1 VSRPALE
8 SGRPF
13 KSLLHAAYRTVLP
26 KMLRMDVWNIRRWIR
41 ERGDEWSRQIPVGL
55 VRFGS
60 LRRLR
65 PIAPDFG
72 WRWGQIIDRYYI
84 EAFLSEHC
92 SDIRGRVLEVSERL
106 FTVKFGGDRVIHS
119 DILHVKQGYAGA
131 TIVADLTRA
140 DHIPSETFD
149 CIILTQTLQFIFDT
163 RAAIRTLYR
172 ILKPGGVLLL
182 TCHGIS
188 QIARYDMDNWGEY
201 WRFTTLSAGLLFT
214 EVFPKS
220 QVTIQAYGNVFAAT
234 AFLHGL
240 VTEEL
245 QHSDL
250 DFKDPDYEVLVAVR
264 AVRPQPN
271 YADA

>member
-1 VSRPALE
+1 MSRPAHP
-8 SGRPF
+8 SDWQF
-13 KSLLHAAYRTVLP
+13 KRLLHAAYQTVLP
-26 KMLRMDVWNIRRWIR
+26 TKLRMDVWNLRRWIR
-41 ERGDEWSRQIPVGL
+41 ERGDKWSRQIPVGL

-84 EAFLSEHC
+84 EAFLSQHS
-92 SDIRGRVLEVSERL
+92 SDIRGTVLEVAERL
-106 FTVKFGGDRVIHS
+106 FTVKFGDDRVTHS
-119 DILHVKQGYAGA
+119 DILHVKPGYNDA
-131 TIVADLTRA
+131 TIVADLTQA

-201 WRFTTLSAGLLFT
+201 WRFTTLSAELLFT
-214 EVFPKS
+214 EVFPKD

-245 QHSDL
+245 RHEDL

-264 AVRPQPN
+264 AVRPHPN
-271 YADA
+271 HADV